1 MLIEGAEDGTR
12 GVVEKRGAICILLQR
27 AIDMGGLYGAA
38 VGAYDVAVG
47 GAGDE
52 GLVAELSLYF
62 YD

>member
-12 GVVEKRGAICILLQR
+12 GVVEDGGAICILLQR

-47 GAGDE
+47 GTGDE
-52 GLVAELSLYF
+52 GVVAELSLYF